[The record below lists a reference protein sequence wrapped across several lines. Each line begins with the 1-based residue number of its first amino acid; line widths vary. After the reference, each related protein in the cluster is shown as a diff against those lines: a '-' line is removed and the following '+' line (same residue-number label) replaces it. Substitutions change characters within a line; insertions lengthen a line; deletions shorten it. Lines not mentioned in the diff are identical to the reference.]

1 MPRPDKTWWAPVW
14 RGLVADPEGKHLRRL
29 DGAVW
34 LFLYLVLHAERRTG
48 IARCTVRTVA
58 RSMGAPKRTVQR
70 WLGRL
75 LDLGYVSLEERGRVL
90 VVVIS
95 RWKAFGERATNGAV
109 RATVGAKSRHE
120 WRTVAVRDPRNSRY
134 LRDKRSNGEAATES
148 S

>member
-48 IARCTVRTVA
+48 IARCKVAAVA
-58 RSMGAPKRTVQR
+58 RSMGAPRRTVQR

-75 LDLGYVSLEERGRVL
+75 RRLGYVSLEERGRVL

-95 RWKAFGERATNGAV
+95 RWKAFGERAKNGAP
-109 RATVGAKSRHE
+109 RATDGAESRHS
-120 WRTVAVRDPRNSRY
+120 WRTAGGRDPRNSGY
-134 LRDKRSNGEAATES
+134 LREKRSNGQAATDS